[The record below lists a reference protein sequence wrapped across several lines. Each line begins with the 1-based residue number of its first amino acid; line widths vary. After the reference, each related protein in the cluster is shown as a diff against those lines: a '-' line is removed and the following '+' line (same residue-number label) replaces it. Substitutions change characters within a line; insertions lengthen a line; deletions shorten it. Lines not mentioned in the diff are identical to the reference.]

1 MIVNRNLGVKKKKRK
16 NLLKVMDQI
25 LWLLAFSMLEANR
38 RG

>member
-16 NLLKVMDQI
+16 TLLKVMDQI